1 MATKKEKTE
10 KSIAEK
16 IQLLK
21 QLQDSYSTIDGL
33 KALMEDLPIE
43 IQDIEDE
50 IAKIEHRIVEF
61 EAKNKELTQECN
73 VEKANI
79 EKAEGL
85 VARYKEQL
93 NGIKNNREYDNL
105 TKEIE
110 FQELEVELSNKNINE
125 KKEAIQESKKKVL
138 ALKDNLQERKEM
150 LEERQASMADREK
163 EAKAKIV
170 KLEKLVEGVET
181 ELDARLVNSFLRVR
195 NGNKNGLGLVRIDRD
210 ACGGCFNR
218 IPAQNQMD
226 IKLDR
231 KILTCEY
238 CGRIIVK
245 ADELDEE

>member
-10 KSIAEK
+10 KTISEK

-33 KALMEDLPIE
+33 KALMEDLPVE

-50 IAKIEHRIVEF
+50 IAKIEHRITEF
-61 EAKNKELTQECN
+61 EAKNKELTQQCN
-73 VEKANI
+73 AEKAKI
-79 EKAEGL
+79 ENSESL
-85 VARYKEQL
+85 VAKYKEQIK
-93 NGIKNNREYDNL
+93 GIKNNREYDNL

-110 FQELEVELSNKNINE
+110 FQELEIELANKKISE
-125 KKEAIQESKKKVL
+125 KKEAIQEGKAKISS
-138 ALKDNLQERKEM
+138 LKESLQERKEM
-150 LEERQASMADREK
+150 LEERQTSMADREK
-163 EAKAKIV
+163 EAKAKTQ
-170 KLEKLVEGVET
+170 KLEKLVEGIEAD
-181 ELDARLVNSFLRVR
+181 LDSRLVKSFLRVR

-210 ACGGCFNR
+210 ACGGCFNK

-245 ADELDEE
+245 ADLDED

>member
-10 KSIAEK
+10 KTISEK

-43 IQDIEDE
+43 IQDLEDE
-50 IAKIEHRIVEF
+50 IAKVEHRIAEF
-61 EAKNKELTQECN
+61 ETKNKELTQKCN
-73 VEKANI
+73 TEKAKI
-79 EKAEGL
+79 ENSESL
-85 VARYKEQL
+85 VAKYKEQL

-110 FQELEVELSNKNINE
+110 FQELEAELANKNISE
-125 KKEAIQESKKKVL
+125 TKEAIQEGKTKIT
-138 ALKDNLQERKEM
+138 ALKETLQERKEM

-163 EAKAKIV
+163 EAKAKTQ
-170 KLEKLVEGVET
+170 KLLKLVEGIEAD
-181 ELDARLVNSFLRVR
+181 LDARLVKSFLRVR

-210 ACGGCFNR
+210 ACGGCFNK

-245 ADELDEE
+245 ADLDED